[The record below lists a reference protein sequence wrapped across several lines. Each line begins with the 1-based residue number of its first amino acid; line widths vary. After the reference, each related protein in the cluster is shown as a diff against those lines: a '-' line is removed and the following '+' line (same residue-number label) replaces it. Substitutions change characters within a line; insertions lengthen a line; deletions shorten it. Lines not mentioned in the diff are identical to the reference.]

1 MKIKKAL
8 NLIFHNS
15 VYYIW
20 LIYLCAVTV
29 GIYDLR
35 ASIPL
40 FVMAT
45 FCLFNVIFTGIVRR
59 NGIKKFISTLSENIE
74 NKEKEAIGYG
84 LIPIAIIR
92 YDGIISW
99 TNAAFSEV
107 SGIEVSTEIHINE
120 IIHDFSIDNCIEA
133 NKNDEDYK
141 INHDEKTYL
150 LKILTSNSLNEKN
163 NEKYYAVYFYDCTE
177 LESLKKL
184 YDEKQFVSAAIMVDN
199 YDDVMQDVDTPDRPK
214 VSAAI
219 EEALSVYAQT
229 VDGIIKKYEKDRFFL
244 YFPKKGLDVFID
256 KKFDILEKI
265 KEISVGNKLSPTISM
280 GIGYGGES
288 MYQDDSY
295 AYTALDMA
303 LGRGG
308 DQVIVK
314 NNEKYT
320 FFGGK
325 SRETEKRARVKAR
338 VVADAMRQLVNE
350 NDDILIIGH
359 KNADPDAFGAA
370 IGLYR
375 AIKYWG
381 KSCKIVMETYNK
393 TVSRLLDKFTDDEYE
408 DVIINKA
415 YANEIVNKNTLIFVV
430 DTHVKSILEEPSLVD
445 VSKKVV
451 IIDHHRR
458 STDFI
463 QNPLISYHEPYASS
477 TAELVTE
484 IIQYVGENIKPHKCE
499 AEALFAGMYLDTKN
513 FTFKTGVRT
522 FEAASYLKR
531 LGVDT
536 VSVKKLF
543 QIDQSMFAKKWSIME
558 NALTYKHCVSIATC
572 TKNDADMT
580 TIVAQVADE
589 LLNIT
594 DITCSFVLCDMGGN
608 VIISARSLGDIN
620 VQVIMEKLG
629 GGGHMTI
636 AAAQL
641 AGVNTEYAVK
651 ELKTA
656 IDEYM
661 DENGGNK
668 Q

>member
-1 MKIKKAL
+1 MKIKRVF
-8 NLIFHNS
+8 NLIFHS
-15 VYYIW
+15 SGYYIW
-20 LIYLCAVTV
+20 LMYLCSVIVAM
-29 GIYDLR
+29 YDLR
-35 ASIPL
+35 AAVPL
-40 FVMAT
+40 AIIAT
-45 FCLFNVIFTGIVRR
+45 FCLAAVLTTGIVRR
-59 NGIKKFISTLSENIE
+59 KGIKRFVTAISEGMLQG
-74 NKEKEAIGYG
+74 EKEAIGYG

-92 YDGIISW
+92 HDGIISW
-99 TNAAFSEV
+99 TNKAFQDVSDIKVSSEMHITELIPEFSV
-107 SGIEVSTEIHINE
+107 ENCTKAFDSGN
-120 IIHDFSIDNCIEA
+120 
-133 NKNDEDYK
+133 DYK
-141 INHDEKTYL
+141 ISHNDKSYNI
-150 LKILTSNSLNEKN
+150 KITSSDLCNEKIYD
-163 NEKYYAVYFYDCTE
+163 KYYAVYFYDCTE
-177 LESLKKL
+177 LDNLKKL
-184 YDEKQFVSAAIMVDN
+184 YNKKQFVSAAIMVDN
-199 YDDVMQDVDTPDRPK
+199 YDEVMQDVSTPDRPK

-219 EEALSVYAQT
+219 EEALSVYAQS
-229 VDGIIKKYEKDRFFL
+229 VNGIIKKYEKDRFLF
-244 YFPKKGLDVFID
+244 YFSKAGLDEFIER
-256 KKFDILEKI
+256 KFDILEKI

-280 GIGYGGES
+280 GIGYGGDN
-288 MYQDDSY
+288 MAQDDSY
-295 AYTALDMA
+295 SYTALDMA

-325 SRETEKRARVKAR
+325 TRETEKRARVKAR

-350 NDDILIIGH
+350 NDDILIMGH

-375 AIKYWG
+375 AIKFLG

-393 TVSRLLDKFTDDEYE
+393 TVSRLLDKFTDEEYE

-415 YANEIVNKNTLIFVV
+415 YANEIVHRNTLIFIV
-430 DTHVKSILEEPSLVD
+430 DSHVKSILEEPSLLD
-445 VSKKVV
+445 VSKKIVV
-451 IIDHHRR
+451 IDHHRR

-484 IIQYVGENIKPHKCE
+484 IIQYVGENIKPRKCE

-543 QIDQSMFAKKWSIME
+543 QIDMSTFTKKWAIME

-572 TKNDADMT
+572 TKNDADMP

-641 AGVNTEYAVK
+641 SGVNTEFAVK

-656 IDEYM
+656 IDEYL
-661 DENGGNK
+661 DESRGN
-668 Q
+668 

>member
-1 MKIKKAL
+1 MKIKKAV

-15 VYYIW
+15 AYYIW
-20 LIYLCAVTV
+20 LVFLCAVIV
-29 GIYDLR
+29 AIYDFR
-35 ASIPL
+35 ASLPL
-40 FVMAT
+40 FVVVA
-45 FCLFNVIFTGIVRR
+45 FCLISVVFTGVMRR
-59 NGIKKFISTLSENIE
+59 NSVKKFISVLSHGM
-74 NKEKEAIGYG
+74 KDGEKEAIGYG
-84 LIPIAIIR
+84 LIPIAIIK
-92 YDGIISW
+92 YDGIIAW
-99 TNAAFSEV
+99 TNTAFSEV

-120 IIHDFSIDNCIEA
+120 IMHDFNIENCFEA
-133 NKNDEDYK
+133 NKNNQNYK
-141 INHDEKTYL
+141 IIHDEKIYNVRIVSSDTIDE
-150 LKILTSNSLNEKN
+150 KIYD
-163 NEKYYAVYFYDCTE
+163 KYYALYFYDCTE
-177 LESLKKL
+177 IESLKKL

-244 YFPKKGLDVFID
+244 YFPKKGLDAFIE

-288 MYQDDSY
+288 MSQDDSY

-314 NNEKYT
+314 NNEKYS

-370 IGLYR
+370 IGLFR
-375 AIKYWG
+375 AIKFWG

-430 DTHVKSILEEPSLVD
+430 DTHVKSILEEPSLLD
-445 VSKKVV
+445 VSKKIV

-484 IIQYVGENIKPHKCE
+484 IIQYVGENIKPRRCE

-543 QIDQSMFAKKWSIME
+543 QIDQSMFAKKWAIME
-558 NALTYKHCVSIATC
+558 NAMTYKHSVSIATC
-572 TKNDADMT
+572 TKNDADMA

-589 LLNIT
+589 LLSIT

-608 VIISARSLGDIN
+608 VIISARSLGDVN

-641 AGVNTEYAVK
+641 SGVNTEYAVK
-651 ELKTA
+651 ELKAA

-661 DENGGNK
+661 EENGGNK